1 MMKLAFLLPLLIFL
15 ISVYGQPTLSP
26 SGTPSLSPTKPT
38 AAPTSKPTGPTRS
51 PTRKPTAKPV
61 AAVPNIYVKN
71 EMITLTQD
79 EQQGLV
85 GALTILLFILMATEI
100 TGPEVL
106 FLIALM
112 IVTLAQI
119 LTLTEA
125 LSGMSL
131 RSYNCE

>member
-1 MMKLAFLLPLLIFL
+1 MKISFFFSFLLICLL
-15 ISVYGQPTLSP
+15 SVCADDPTTSP
-26 SGTPSLSPTKPT
+26 SKAPVSSAPTIFATTK
-38 AAPTSKPTGPTRS
+38 APTSRA
-51 PTRKPTAKPV
+51 PTRKPTTKPV
-61 AAVPNIYVKN
+61 APIPNIYGQN
-71 EMITLTQD
+71 TMITLSPD

-125 LSGMSL
+125 LSGM
-131 RSYNCE
+131 

>member
-1 MMKLAFLLPLLIFL
+1 MIK
-15 ISVYGQPTLSP
+15 LSP
-26 SGTPSLSPTKPT
+26 D
-38 AAPTSKPTGPTRS
+38 
-51 PTRKPTAKPV
+51 V
-61 AAVPNIYVKN
+61 
-71 EMITLTQD
+71 
-79 EQQGLV
+79 QQGLV

-125 LSGMSL
+125 LSGI
-131 RSYNCE
+131 

>member
-1 MMKLAFLLPLLIFL
+1 MKISFLFFLLICLL
-15 ISVYGQPTLSP
+15 SVCADDPTTSPSTSPASSASPTIVATRAPTLR
-26 SGTPSLSPTKPT
+26 
-38 AAPTSKPTGPTRS
+38 PTGPTRAPS
-51 PTRKPTAKPV
+51 RKPTTKPV
-61 AAVPNIYVKN
+61 APIPNIYGKN
-71 EMITLTQD
+71 QMIALSPD

-85 GALTILLFILMATEI
+85 GALTILLFILMAMEI

-125 LSGMSL
+125 LSGM
-131 RSYNCE
+131 